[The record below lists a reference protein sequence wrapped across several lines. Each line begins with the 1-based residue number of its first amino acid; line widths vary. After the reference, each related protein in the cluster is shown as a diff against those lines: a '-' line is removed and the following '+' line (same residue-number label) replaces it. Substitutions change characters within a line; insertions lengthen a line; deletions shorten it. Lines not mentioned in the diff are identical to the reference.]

1 MQEETLDLAYQPPA
15 PDRVVP
21 HGILQRYRF
30 VPPNAGPNAKLP
42 TVLMFPPDV
51 FYLEYEDHGNPGEM
65 YATYDLQQAGFLVF
79 QVDHRLAA
87 PGALDGQMSS
97 GISPAQYDDAER
109 QILAALADPQCN
121 GSIYLVGGSAGG
133 CLALWCALD
142 SATHTATGW
151 NNAARLHIKAV
162 VSFSGPTDLSNW
174 DHPGLTDAQYLGFK
188 QGADRY
194 AGLPFNPDPTYDY
207 TILHN
212 ASPVSLITSGLT
224 CAPVK
229 LYGSTADSVS
239 YVQQDEMKTAL
250 TGVALVVTER
260 IFPGDAHAYQNWHVV
275 DTVTNNCV
283 SADVINFL
291 HTYP

>member
-1 MQEETLDLAYQPPA
+1 MQEEPLDLAYQPPS
-15 PDRVVP
+15 PDRLTP
-21 HGILQRYRF
+21 HGILERYRF
-30 VPPNAGPNAKLP
+30 VPPNAGPNAQLP
-42 TVLMFPPDV
+42 TVLTFPPDV

-65 YATYDLQQAGFLVF
+65 FATYDLQQAGFLVF

-87 PGALDGQMSS
+87 PGALDGQHSS

-121 GSIYLVGGSAGG
+121 GSIYLGGGSAGG

-188 QGADRY
+188 EGADRY
-194 AGLPFNPDPTYDY
+194 TGLPFVPTPTYDY
-207 TILHN
+207 TTLHN
-212 ASPVSLITSGLT
+212 ASPVSLITPGLT
-224 CAPVK
+224 SAPVM
-229 LYGSTADSVS
+229 LYGSTLESVS
-239 YVQQDEMKTAL
+239 PVQQDEMKNL
-250 TGVALVVTER
+250 LIGVAPVVTET
-260 IFPGDAHAYQNWHVV
+260 IFTGTDHAYQNWHKLNLAG
-275 DTVTNNCV
+275 TNCV
-283 SADVINFL
+283 STDVISFL